1 MNANETWIALFHRIP
16 AEYHDNLAL
25 GLTTGAEVVMQRVVR
40 LDPEFM
46 IIRGRLAGTTDTGR
60 ILMVPYVQLTY
71 VAIARDL
78 KDAQVEAIFG
88 AGAPATAAAMPAVT
102 PPPAAPDLAPAETA
116 VPSEPAAPVDA
127 PAKVEQPN
135 KKALLEKLRGQLK
148 GK

>member
-1 MNANETWIALFHRIP
+1 MNVNETWIELIRRIP
-16 AEYHDNLAL
+16 ADLHDNLAL

-46 IIRGRLAGTTDTGR
+46 VIRGRLSGTTDTGR
-60 ILMVPYVQLTY
+60 VLMVPYVQLTY

-78 KDAQVEAIFG
+78 KDAEVAAIFT
-88 AGAPATAAAMPAVT
+88 AGAPVAAGDMPVLAAQ
-102 PPPAAPDLAPAETA
+102 PAAPEPAPAEAAT
-116 VPSEPAAPVDA
+116 PGEPAAAANA